1 MKVKWK
7 NILFVLGMFLVVIL
21 LLDFSRR
28 LDELDRLT
36 TQLESVS
43 AEATAVMRTQEALMT
58 QVAYASSDASVE
70 EWAYEDG
77 KWVRTGE
84 TLVEIVPAGN
94 VTPTVEAV
102 PTAQA
107 IEQPNWRIWWELFF
121 GHRP

>member
-94 VTPTVEAV
+94 VTPTAEAV

>member
-94 VTPTVEAV
+94 VTPTAETV

-107 IEQPNWRIWWELFF
+107 NEQPNWRIWWELFF
-121 GHRP
+121 GDQP

>member
-43 AEATAVMRTQEALMT
+43 AEATAVMQTQEALMT

-94 VTPTVEAV
+94 ATPTAEVV
-102 PTAQA
+102 PTAQVN
-107 IEQPNWRIWWELFF
+107 EQPNWRIWWELFF
-121 GHRP
+121 GDQP